1 MVKKKVTP
9 EVTDEWAKEKMGF
22 ESVEDMRERIK
33 ESLNAQKGSLMPR
46 IKENN
51 IMVELRDRVEG
62 DVPESLVEQA
72 ETSLLQDFF
81 GQLQQAGM
89 TFDAYLASQN
99 ITPDQFKADL
109 KAQSADQVKEEL
121 ALEAWARHNNMEIT
135 DADVT
140 AEFAKTGVED
150 PAALEQ
156 EWRDAGRLHL
166 IRTGLFAPEG
176 HRGSHGERECDRGG
190 LRRQGCRGEE
200 GRQEA
205 GEEEGCQEGRGRRGR
220 RVASNKMRFRKGG
233 LIPPFLLGVSQ
244 KRATG
249 YSSVAQTVL
258 ARQNRTFSPVLFAA
272 ELAW

>member
-1 MVKKKVTP
+1 
-9 EVTDEWAKEKMGF
+9 
-22 ESVEDMRERIK
+22 
-33 ESLNAQKGSLMPR
+33 
-46 IKENN
+46 
-51 IMVELRDRVEG
+51 MVELRDRVEG

-135 DADVT
+135 DADVA

-166 IRTGLFAPEG
+166 IRTGL
-176 HRGSHGERECDRGG
+176 
-190 LRRQGCRGEE
+190 LR
-200 GRQEA
+200 
-205 GEEEGCQEGRGRRGR
+205 
-220 RVASNKMRFRKGG
+220 
-233 LIPPFLLGVSQ
+233 Q
-244 KRATG
+244 KAIEDLMENANVTE
-249 YSSVAQTVL
+249 VD
-258 ARQNRTFSPVLFAA
+258 FAA
-272 ELAW
+272 KAAEEKKAAKKPAKKKAAKKDEAEEAAE